1 MIIEKRPEIGKLV
14 TFIPNKHTPVH
25 NWFYYKEGFSRDFVE
40 LISKYLNLGRGT
52 WVLDPFCGVGT
63 TQLTCK
69 EVGIN
74 AFGIDI
80 ADLPV
85 FVSKVK
91 TADYDINL
99 LKEVSRRIFSEKFR
113 KQDLSGLS
121 SFVRKAFPK
130 HVLEDVLFFR
140 NIIED
145 KIEDEVVNGF
155 FKLGL
160 ISAAIKASYIVKD
173 GGVLKIIKDKDIPP
187 FRKFYKSRIKRMI
200 RDLEVFK
207 TLNPKIITLK
217 ADSRNLGFL
226 SNNMFNAVIT
236 SPPYLNKIEYTKV
249 YRVENELFFKDAEP
263 MLRSYIGDWVKEDY
277 YFEYEGLPAIARAY
291 FKDLG
296 KVLSEIYRV
305 LKEGGVGVF
314 VIAQGV
320 FPTGVVESEKIFS
333 EIAVETGFTIERMWL
348 VNRRVATRDRVIKI
362 GYANEYVIFIRK

>member
-1 MIIEKRPEIGKLV
+1 MIIEKKPEIGKLV
-14 TFIPNKHTPVH
+14 TFIPNKHTPIH

-40 LISKYLNLGRGT
+40 LIIKNLNLGRES

-74 AFGIDI
+74 AVGIDV

-91 TADYDINL
+91 TADYDVNL
-99 LKEVSRRIFSEKFR
+99 LKEISRRIFSERFS

-121 SFVRKAFPK
+121 SFVKKAFPR

-140 NIIED
+140 SIVE
-145 KIEDEVVNGF
+145 KIEDEVANGF

-173 GGVLKIIKDKDIPP
+173 GGVLKIIRDRNIPP
-187 FRKFYKSRIKRMI
+187 FRKFYKNRIKRMI
-200 RDLEVFK
+200 RDLENFK
-207 TLNPKIITLK
+207 TLNPTIVTLK

-226 SNNMFNAVIT
+226 SDNMFDTVIT
-236 SPPYLNKIEYTKV
+236 SPPYLNKIEYTRV
-249 YRVENELFFKDAEP
+249 YRVENELFFKEAET
-263 MLRSYIGDWVKEDY
+263 MLRSYIGDWVKDDDS
-277 YFEYEGLPAIARAY
+277 FEYKELPAIARAY
-291 FKDLG
+291 FKDLR
-296 KVLSEIYRV
+296 KVLLELYRV

-333 EIAVETGFTIERMWL
+333 EMASEIGFETEKVWL

-362 GYANEYVIFIRK
+362 GYADEYVIFIRK